1 MFKRSIVF
9 LLGISLALL
18 AGCTTRPPSA
28 AIFMTEKLPSASQ
41 DSSASRDS
49 ASSNGVGG
57 SSLIGLINLKDDT
70 YEINKEWNVNLAV
83 QCGYRYGYFAYGFG
97 LQLLNPYAYIGFASH
112 HLGVMAW
119 SNIYPLMRYAVEPE
133 DVERDLYEE
142 SMGYGALLVEHF
154 DLSKGKKFGLTQHV
168 SRTAAAY
175 TAHGG
180 GFPATW
186 PSVLHY
192 YEFGGGGYVTIPLQ
206 EKALGIELRYSR
218 LYTYKANQL
227 SLVLSLIG

>member
-18 AGCTTRPPSA
+18 AGCTTRQPSA
-28 AIFMTEKLPSASQ
+28 AIFMTEKLPPASQ
-41 DSSASRDS
+41 DSSALRDS
-49 ASSNGVGG
+49 TSSNGVGG
-57 SSLIGLINLKDDT
+57 ASLIGLINLKDDT
-70 YEINKEWNVNLAV
+70 YEINKEWNVNIAV

-119 SNIYPLMRYAVEPE
+119 SNIYPLMKEAVSPQ
-133 DVERDLYEE
+133 DVEYKVYDE
-142 SMGYGALLVEHF
+142 SMGYGTLLVEQF
-154 DLSKGKKFGLTQHV
+154 DLSNGKKIGLTQHI

-175 TAHGG
+175 MSRGG

-186 PSVLHY
+186 PSVMHY
-192 YEFGGGGYVTIPLQ
+192 YEFGGGGYMTIPFQ
-206 EKALGIELRYSR
+206 ERALGIELRYSR
-218 LYTYKANQL
+218 MHTYKAHQL
-227 SLVLSLIG
+227 SLVLSWIG